1 VPDDERRVPEGSRFR
16 NGYRLLLGRRSQG
29 VTGSASNGAGH
40 NGASLNG
47 ETLTGKAL
55 NGSSVNGSSRNG
67 HHGHGITVG
76 GHVLPIDVT
85 EGSVDLLE
93 VQADDLL
100 IDTVGTGL
108 PTPDCGD
115 GTADHRHADDRLV
128 ALLAAWRAEVDATPI
143 PELVDL
149 DTAVAAVLAGV
160 RADAAAA
167 RRRRSARARHLA
179 PLAAAAAL
187 IVTTVAGIGMGSQ
200 NAVPGDTLWPVQKMF
215 NSERAESV
223 EAKVEVEVRLEKVRG
238 ALTHGDQ
245 PAAAAELA
253 AIRSEIPEVRT
264 EEGQPLLVQ
273 EEEFL
278 AAKLEDTPPGA
289 AADLSTPALSKPDA
303 RPTSVPTD
311 DPADPSA
318 DADPAES
325 TTPSTAPSEATS
337 SVEPSAEPSGSTT
350 APAQSSGTSTSPAPD
365 AGLNPSGL
373 PGQTAPGLL
382 GPGGTVTSGPSGTT
396 TSGSAG
402 TNVNATGRATA
413 R

>member
-1 VPDDERRVPEGSRFR
+1 VPDDERRVPEGNRFR

-47 ETLTGKAL
+47 ETLNGETL
-55 NGSSVNGSSRNG
+55 NGKTVNGSSRNG

-100 IDTVGTGL
+100 IDTVGAGSL
-108 PTPDCGD
+108 TPDGGD
-115 GTADHRHADDRLV
+115 RTADDRLV

-200 NAVPGDTLWPVQKMF
+200 NAVPGDTLWPVQKVF

-238 ALTHGDQ
+238 ALTDGDR
-245 PAAAAELA
+245 PAAARELA
-253 AIRSEIPEVRT
+253 AIRSEIPAVRT
-264 EEGQPLLVQ
+264 QEGQPLLVQ

-337 SVEPSAEPSGSTT
+337 SVEPSAEPSGGTT
-350 APAQSSGTSTSPAPD
+350 EPAPSSGTSTSPAPD

-402 TNVNATGRATA
+402 TNVNATGTTTA

>member
-1 VPDDERRVPEGSRFR
+1 MPDDERRVPEGSRFR

-29 VTGSASNGAGH
+29 VTGSASNGAGR

-47 ETLTGKAL
+47 ETLNGETL
-55 NGSSVNGSSRNG
+55 NGETVNGKTLNGKTVNGSSRNG
-67 HHGHGITVG
+67 HRGHGITVG

-100 IDTVGTGL
+100 IDTVGTGS

-115 GTADHRHADDRLV
+115 RTADDRLV

-160 RADAAAA
+160 RADAAAV

-200 NAVPGDTLWPVQKMF
+200 NAVPGDTLWPVQKVF

-223 EAKVEVEVRLEKVRG
+223 ESKVEVEASLEKVRG
-238 ALTHGDQ
+238 ALTDGDLLE
-245 PAAAAELA
+245 AERELA
-253 AIRSEIPEVRT
+253 AIRSEIPEVRE

-278 AAKLEDTPPGA
+278 AAKLEDTSSGEV
-289 AADLSTPALSKPDA
+289 ADLSTPALSKPDA
-303 RPTSVPTD
+303 RPTD

-325 TTPSTAPSEATS
+325 TTSSIAPSEATS
-337 SVEPSAEPSGSTT
+337 SVEPPASTT
-350 APAQSSGTSTSPAPD
+350 APAPSSGTSTSTAPD

-402 TNVNATGRATA
+402 TNVNATGTTTA